1 MDTCQI
7 FCNTSVGTPALSWW
21 PPKLRILLKTVFFA
35 CFEHLSAVHERLE
48 RSRVDEPA
56 SPRWSRC
63 AHKSI
68 YEPKSIRSHPTTLDP
83 EMSWFTVWLGFDK
96 SHFPPSTTYASPPPP
111 THHQKFSLISDVR
124 SNHQIGVFI
133 SGEVFMML
141 WPPWYRRDHLSNA
154 VPLWELHKPPCISWS
169 DVSQNL
175 DRRFTKSGRFEIH
188 EIWELT
194 FSTFVFS
201 FKNVFSANKTLSL
214 AIMKRFRASIK
225 LR

>member
-7 FCNTSVGTPALSWW
+7 FWTKSMGTSALSWE

-35 CFEHLSAVHERLE
+35 CFEHLSTVHKRLE
-48 RSRVDEPA
+48 SPRVDEPA
-56 SPRWSRC
+56 SARWSRC

-83 EMSWFTVWLGFDK
+83 EMSWFTVGLGFDK
-96 SHFPPSTTYASPPPP
+96 NHFPPLPSTTYASPPPP

-141 WPPWYRRDHLSNA
+141 WPPWFRRDHLSNA
-154 VPLWELHKPPCISWS
+154 VPLWELHKPP
-169 DVSQNL
+169 VQT
-175 DRRFTKSGRFEIH
+175 FPKSGRQNADFEISR
-188 EIWELT
+188 ICSLT
-194 FSTFVFS
+194 FWTFFYSFTKVFS
-201 FKNVFSANKTLSL
+201 INKTLFL
-214 AIMKRFRASIK
+214 AIMRLFHASIK

>member
-35 CFEHLSAVHERLE
+35 CFEHLSTVHKRLE
-48 RSRVDEPA
+48 SSRVDEPA

-83 EMSWFTVWLGFDK
+83 EMSWFTVGLGFDK
-96 SHFPPSTTYASPPPP
+96 SHFPPPPPHMLPPLHQP
-111 THHQKFSLISDVR
+111 TTRSFLWFLTSGATTRSAYSSRVKFLWCFGRPDSGGTIWATLCHSESSTSLRVSLGQTFHKI
-124 SNHQIGVFI
+124 
-133 SGEVFMML
+133 
-141 WPPWYRRDHLSNA
+141 WP
-154 VPLWELHKPPCISWS
+154 

-175 DRRFTKSGRFEIH
+175 DVLKSMKFESWH
-188 EIWELT
+188 FRLL
-194 FSTFVFS
+194 S
-201 FKNVFSANKTLSL
+201 FHLKMCFPQ
-214 AIMKRFRASIK
+214 IK
-225 LR
+225 HYP